1 MITTLTPNPSFDR
14 TLSVDRLDRGGVTRA
29 SRVRVEC
36 SGKGVNVAR
45 ALSRNGHAA
54 RAVIP
59 ANAEDADVFASSL
72 AADGTGACTVG
83 VRGSVRA
90 CLALVE
96 PDGTTTKVNEPGPE
110 MSMSEAQDLL
120 AAAVVTG
127 AGPPLGRA
135 PGGGAVVTAA
145 DSDWVVASG
154 SLPPGAPADL
164 YTQLATAL
172 PDADRRLAV
181 DTSGAA
187 LDALVGTPCA
197 LAKPN
202 LAELANVV
210 GRRPRTVGEVIEVAE
225 ILRRGGWRS
234 VLVSMGRLGAVL
246 VADEVCYGVA
256 PATEVRNTVGAGD
269 ALLAGFLS
277 VGGRGTAALAEGLAW
292 ARAAVRSRDT
302 LGEAVAD
309 HDRRAVQVTADPPRD
324 RCVEVFA

>member
-1 MITTLTPNPSFDR
+1 MITTLTPNPSLDR

-54 RAVIP
+54 RAVLP
-59 ANAEDADVFASSL
+59 ANDDDARAFVSSL

-83 VRGSVRA
+83 IRGSVRA

-110 MSMSEAQDLL
+110 MSMSEAQDLVS
-120 AAAVVTG
+120 AAVD
-127 AGPPLGRA
+127 
-135 PGGGAVVTAA
+135 TAA
-145 DSDWVVASG
+145 DSDWLVASG

-164 YTQLATAL
+164 YAQLATAL
-172 PDADRRLAV
+172 PGADRRLAV

-202 LAELANVV
+202 LAELANVI

-234 VLVSMGRLGAVL
+234 VLVSMGQLGAVL

-269 ALLAGFLS
+269 ALLGGFLS
-277 VGGRGTAALAEGLAW
+277 AGGGGPAALAEGLAW
-292 ARAAVRSRDT
+292 ARAAVRSTDT
-302 LGEAVAD
+302 LGDAVAD

-324 RCVEVFA
+324 RGVEVFA

>member
-1 MITTLTPNPSFDR
+1 MITTLTPNPSLDR

-29 SRVRVEC
+29 TRVRVEC

-59 ANAEDADVFASSL
+59 ANADDAGVFVASL
-72 AADGTGACTVG
+72 AADGTGAHTVG
-83 VRGSVRA
+83 IRGPVRA

-110 MSMSEAQDLL
+110 MSMSEAEDLVS
-120 AAAVVTG
+120 AAVG
-127 AGPPLGRA
+127 
-135 PGGGAVVTAA
+135 TAA

-172 PDADRRLAV
+172 PEADRRLAV

-202 LAELANVV
+202 LAELANVI

-234 VLVSMGRLGAVL
+234 VLVSMGRVGAVL
-246 VADEVCYGVA
+246 VADDVCYGVA

-277 VGGRGTAALAEGLAW
+277 AGGRGPVALAEGLAW
-292 ARAAVRSRDT
+292 ARAAVRSTDT

-309 HDRRAVQVTADPPRD
+309 HDRRAVHVTADPPRD
-324 RCVEVFA
+324 RGVEVFA

>member
-59 ANAEDADVFASSL
+59 ANAEDADVFVSSL
-72 AADGTGACTVG
+72 AADGTGVCTVG
-83 VRGSVRA
+83 IRGSVRA

-96 PDGTTTKVNEPGPE
+96 RDGTTTKVNEPGPE
-110 MSMSEAQDLL
+110 MSMSEAQDLVS
-120 AAAVVTG
+120 AAVG
-127 AGPPLGRA
+127 
-135 PGGGAVVTAA
+135 TAA

-164 YTQLATAL
+164 YAQLATAL
-172 PDADRRLAV
+172 PDADHRLAV

-187 LDALVGTPCA
+187 LDALVGTRCA

-234 VLVSMGRLGAVL
+234 VLVSMGRVGAVL

-277 VGGRGTAALAEGLAW
+277 AGGRGTAALAEGLAW

>member
-59 ANAEDADVFASSL
+59 ANADDAGVFVSSL

-83 VRGSVRA
+83 IRGSVRA

-110 MSMSEAQDLL
+110 MSLSEAQDLL
-120 AAAVVTG
+120 AAAVV
-127 AGPPLGRA
+127 A
-135 PGGGAVVTAA
+135 AA

-277 VGGRGTAALAEGLAW
+277 AGGRGTAALAEGLAW

>member
-1 MITTLTPNPSFDR
+1 MITTLTPNPSLDR

-29 SRVRVEC
+29 TRVRVEC

-59 ANAEDADVFASSL
+59 ANADDARAFVSSL
-72 AADGTGACTVG
+72 AEDGTGACTVG
-83 VRGSVRA
+83 IRGSVRA

-110 MSMSEAQDLL
+110 MSMSEAQDLVS
-120 AAAVVTG
+120 AAVD
-127 AGPPLGRA
+127 
-135 PGGGAVVTAA
+135 TAA
-145 DSDWVVASG
+145 DSDWLVASG

-164 YTQLATAL
+164 YAQLATAF
-172 PDADRRLAV
+172 PGADRRLAV
-181 DTSGAA
+181 DTSGTA

-202 LAELANVV
+202 LAELANVI
-210 GRRPRTVGEVIEVAE
+210 GRRPRTVGEVIEVAD

-234 VLVSMGRLGAVL
+234 VLVSMGQLGAVL

-269 ALLAGFLS
+269 ALLGGFLS
-277 VGGRGTAALAEGLAW
+277 AGGRGPAALAEGLAW
-292 ARAAVRSRDT
+292 ARAAVRSKDT

-324 RCVEVFA
+324 RGVEVFA

>member
-14 TLSVDRLDRGGVTRA
+14 TLSVDRLERGGVTRA

-36 SGKGVNVAR
+36 CGKGVNVAR

-59 ANAEDADVFASSL
+59 ANAEDADVFVSSL
-72 AADGTGACTVG
+72 AADGTGACTVD

-110 MSMSEAQDLL
+110 MSLSEAQDLVS
-120 AAAVVTG
+120 AAVG
-127 AGPPLGRA
+127 
-135 PGGGAVVTAA
+135 TAA

-164 YTQLATAL
+164 YAHLATAL

-210 GRRPRTVGEVIEVAE
+210 GRRPRTVGEVIEVAD

-234 VLVSMGRLGAVL
+234 VLVSMGRVGAVL
-246 VADEVCYGVA
+246 VADQVCYGVA

-277 VGGRGTAALAEGLAW
+277 AGGRGTAALAEGLAW
-292 ARAAVRSRDT
+292 ARAAVRSPDT

-309 HDRRAVQVTADPPRD
+309 HDRRAVQVTADPPQD
-324 RCVEVFA
+324 RGVEVFA

>member
-110 MSMSEAQDLL
+110 MSMSEAQDLVS
-120 AAAVVTG
+120 AAVGT
-127 AGPPLGRA
+127 
-135 PGGGAVVTAA
+135 AV

-277 VGGRGTAALAEGLAW
+277 AGGRGTAALAEGLAW

>member
-1 MITTLTPNPSFDR
+1 MITTLTPNPSLDR

-29 SRVRVEC
+29 TRVRVEC

-59 ANAEDADVFASSL
+59 ANADDARAFVSSL
-72 AADGTGACTVG
+72 AEDGTGACTVG
-83 VRGSVRA
+83 IRGSVRA

-110 MSMSEAQDLL
+110 MSMSEAQDLVS
-120 AAAVVTG
+120 AAVD
-127 AGPPLGRA
+127 
-135 PGGGAVVTAA
+135 TAA
-145 DSDWVVASG
+145 DSDWLVASG

-164 YTQLATAL
+164 YAQLATAL
-172 PDADRRLAV
+172 PGADRRLAV
-181 DTSGAA
+181 DTSGTA

-202 LAELANVV
+202 LAELANVI
-210 GRRPRTVGEVIEVAE
+210 GRRPRTVGEVIEVAD

-234 VLVSMGRLGAVL
+234 VLVSMGQLGAVL

-269 ALLAGFLS
+269 ALLGGFLS
-277 VGGRGTAALAEGLAW
+277 AGGRGPAALAEGLAW
-292 ARAAVRSRDT
+292 ARAAVRSKDT
-302 LGEAVAD
+302 LGEVVAD

-324 RCVEVFA
+324 RGVEVFA

>member
-1 MITTLTPNPSFDR
+1 MITTLTPNPSLDR

-29 SRVRVEC
+29 TRVRVEC

-54 RAVIP
+54 RAVLP
-59 ANAEDADVFASSL
+59 ANDDDARAFVSSL

-83 VRGSVRA
+83 IRGSVRA
-90 CLALVE
+90 CLARVE

-110 MSMSEAQDLL
+110 MSMSEAQDLVS
-120 AAAVVTG
+120 AAVD
-127 AGPPLGRA
+127 
-135 PGGGAVVTAA
+135 TAA
-145 DSDWVVASG
+145 DSDWLVASG

-164 YTQLATAL
+164 YTQLAAAL
-172 PDADRRLAV
+172 PGADRRLAV

-202 LAELANVV
+202 LAELANVI
-210 GRRPRTVGEVIEVAE
+210 GRRLRTVGEVIEVAE
-225 ILRRGGWRS
+225 ILRRGGWSS
-234 VLVSMGRLGAVL
+234 VLVSMGQLGAVL

-269 ALLAGFLS
+269 ALLGGFLS
-277 VGGRGTAALAEGLAW
+277 AGGRGPAALAEGLAW
-292 ARAAVRSRDT
+292 ARAAVRSTDT

-324 RCVEVFA
+324 RGVEVFA

>member
-14 TLSVDRLDRGGVTRA
+14 TLSVDRLEPGGVTRA

-54 RAVIP
+54 RAVLP
-59 ANAEDADVFASSL
+59 ANADDAAVFVSSL
-72 AADGTGACTVG
+72 AADGTGACTVPI
-83 VRGSVRA
+83 RGSIRA

-110 MSMSEAQDLL
+110 MSRSEAQDLVS
-120 AAAVVTG
+120 AALGTAV
-127 AGPPLGRA
+127 
-135 PGGGAVVTAA
+135 

-164 YTQLATAL
+164 YTQLASAL
-172 PDADRRLAV
+172 PGADRRLAV

-197 LAKPN
+197 LTKPN

-225 ILRRGGWRS
+225 ILRRGGWNS

-246 VADEVCYGVA
+246 VADDVCYGVA

-277 VGGRGTAALAEGLAW
+277 AGGEGAEALAEGLAW
-292 ARAAVRSRDT
+292 ARAAVRSTDT
-302 LGEAVAD
+302 LGEAVAR
-309 HDRRAVQVTADPPRD
+309 HDRRAVQVTTDPPRD